1 MHRAPAAKIARPEP
15 QAITVNVPRDPNTLS
30 NYHNFK
36 TTHTAVHF
44 DIDFD
49 KKRLYGNVILSL
61 QSLTEAETSDIILDT
76 RYLLSNNARLLARLC

>member
-15 QAITVNVPRDPNTLS
+15 QDITVNVPRDPNTLS
-30 NYHNFK
+30 NYHNFR
-36 TTHTAVHF
+36 TTHTTVHF

-49 KKRLYGNVILSL
+49 KKRLYGNIVLRL

-76 RYLLSNNARLLARLC
+76 RYLSLHSTHLSLIHI

>member
-1 MHRAPAAKIARPEP
+1 M
-15 QAITVNVPRDPNTLS
+15 TVNVPRDPNTLS

-36 TTHTAVHF
+36 TTHTTVHF
-44 DIDFD
+44 VLDFD

-76 RYLLSNNARLLARLC
+76 RYP